1 MYNLKIISSTVRP
14 GRKGPMIAA
23 WIAEKASQT
32 GEFEVEILDLGEINL
47 PMMNEANHPIM
58 KKYEHEHTR
67 NWSAKIEA
75 ADAFIFVTAE
85 YNHNYPAPLR
95 NAIEYL
101 FSEWNYKAAGIV
113 SYGGISAGTRAANNL
128 KGDLASMSMI
138 PLVHGVNFSM
148 FPQFITEEGEFVPN
162 ENSHKSAET
171 MLIELIRWTKGLKAV
186 KENK

>member
-23 WIAEKASQT
+23 WIAEKADQT
-32 GEFEVEILDLGEINL
+32 GQFEVEILDLGEINL

-85 YNHNYPAPLR
+85 YDYNYPAPLR

-101 FSEWNYKAAGIV
+101 YSEWNYKAAGIV
-113 SYGGISAGTRAANNL
+113 SYGGVSAGTRAANSL
-128 KGDLASMSMI
+128 KADLATMSMI
-138 PLVHGVNFSM
+138 PLVPGVNFPM
-148 FPQFITEEGEFVPN
+148 FEQLINKEGSFVPN
-162 ENSHKSAET
+162 ENGNKSAET
-171 MLIELIRWTKGLKAV
+171 MLTELIRWTKGLKAI